1 MNNLLPSYVVN
12 PISGCTRDEEIE
24 KARAIG
30 GRLPF
35 DTYEK
40 LIRRGIVPY
49 PVGTRRKKKISPAS
63 VAGRKE
69 INYE

>member
-1 MNNLLPSYVVN
+1 MINSLPSYVVN

-35 DTYEK
+35 DTYKK
-40 LIRRGIVPY
+40 LIQRGIVPN
-49 PVGTRRKKKISPAS
+49 PVGTRRKKNIARNRR
-63 VAGRKE
+63 GRKK
-69 INYE
+69 NYHK

>member
-49 PVGTRRKKKISPAS
+49 PVGTRRKKKYRPRRLRAE
-63 VAGRKE
+63 RK
-69 INYE
+69 